1 MDCMGYGWVAL
12 HRVATSTVNE
22 HFTIRATLRCLAK
35 VQSGW
40 FRLGVVWV
48 KLVVDGL
55 AQLASSR
62 RCRACLGFRTVWD
75 ARDGRKA

>member
-35 VQSGW
+35 VRSGW
-40 FRLGVVWV
+40 FWLGIVQV
-48 KLVVDGL
+48 KLVADAL
-55 AQLASSR
+55 AQLESTTGA
-62 RCRACLGFRTVWD
+62 AHV
-75 ARDGRKA
+75 